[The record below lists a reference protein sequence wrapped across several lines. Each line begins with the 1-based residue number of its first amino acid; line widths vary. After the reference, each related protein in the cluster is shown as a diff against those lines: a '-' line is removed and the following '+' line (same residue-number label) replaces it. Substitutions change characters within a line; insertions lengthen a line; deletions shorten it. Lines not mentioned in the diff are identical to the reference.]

1 MRCDGLSA
9 IVHVCSQFFL
19 ASNWNGARPVFFNI
33 LNDLLQ
39 LGGMCTW
46 VPNRLNSSWQIRLE
60 RDSGRVTGAYYR
72 MTKEAEC
79 LIAATQQGAQG
90 PERGVLHIPR
100 LVLAEA
106 QIAP

>member
-1 MRCDGLSA
+1 MRRDGLSA

-46 VPNRLNSSWQIRLE
+46 VPNRLSSSWRKRLE
-60 RDSGRVTGAYYR
+60 RGSWLLLAPTGP
-72 MTKEAEC
+72 
-79 LIAATQQGAQG
+79 LSDV
-90 PERGVLHIPR
+90 ERGLILSRGQTVYAIY
-100 LVLAEA
+100 A
-106 QIAP
+106 I